1 MTHHIIYMSLKIAFS
16 RYRLKPYIYHKLYQ
30 IVAEINLYGY
40 VNK

>member
-1 MTHHIIYMSLKIAFS
+1 MSLKLVFL
-16 RYRLKPYIYHKLYQ
+16 RYRLKPYIHHNLYQ